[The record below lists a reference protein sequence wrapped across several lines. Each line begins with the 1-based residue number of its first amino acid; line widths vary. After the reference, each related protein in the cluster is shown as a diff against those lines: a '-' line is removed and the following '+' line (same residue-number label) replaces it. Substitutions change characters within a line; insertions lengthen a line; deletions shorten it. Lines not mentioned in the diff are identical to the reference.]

1 MNAQTVTARR
11 DVYGIVVPSGEP
23 VTIPQGSEVRL
34 TQTLGTSLT
43 VLHDGRLV
51 RVAGEDADAFGL
63 EPFAV
68 LPASAEG
75 DLREHILEVLR
86 QIYDPEIPV
95 NIVDLG
101 LVYKCEVEPYE
112 QEAGKLRVIV
122 DMTLTA
128 PGCGMGEVIAN
139 EVNDKILNL
148 PRVEE
153 VTVNIVFDPPW
164 DRSRMSEAALLTLGL

>member
-1 MNAQTVTARR
+1 MNAQTVITRR

-23 VTIPQGSEVRL
+23 VTIPQDSEVRL

-63 EPFAV
+63 DPYA
-68 LPASAEG
+68 PSPIPTEG
-75 DLREHILEVLR
+75 DLRERILEVLR

-101 LVYKCEVEPYE
+101 LIYRLDIEENEDGARVE
-112 QEAGKLRVIV
+112 I

-128 PGCGMGEVIAN
+128 PGCSLGPVLSEEV
-139 EVNDKILNL
+139 KQ
-148 PRVEE
+148 RVEQIPE
-153 VTVNIVFDPPW
+153 VKEATVNVVFDPPW
-164 DRSRMSEAALLTLGL
+164 TSDRLSETARLELGLL

>member
-1 MNAQTVTARR
+1 MNAQTVTTQR

-23 VTIPQGSEVRL
+23 VTIPQDSEVRL

-63 EPFAV
+63 DPYA
-68 LPASAEG
+68 PSPIPTEG
-75 DLREHILEVLR
+75 DLRERILEVLR

-101 LVYKCEVEPYE
+101 LIYRLDIEENEDGARVE
-112 QEAGKLRVIV
+112 I

-128 PGCGMGEVIAN
+128 PGCSLGPVLSEEV
-139 EVNDKILNL
+139 KQ
-148 PRVEE
+148 RVEQIPE
-153 VTVNIVFDPPW
+153 VKEATVNVVFDPPW
-164 DRSRMSEAALLTLGL
+164 TSDRLSETARLELGLL

>member
-1 MNAQTVTARR
+1 MNAQTVITRR

-23 VTIPQGSEVRL
+23 VTIPQDSEVRL

-43 VLHDGRLV
+43 VLYDGRLV

-63 EPFAV
+63 DPYA
-68 LPASAEG
+68 PSPIPTEG
-75 DLREHILEVLR
+75 DLRERILEVLR

-101 LVYKCEVEPYE
+101 LIYRLDIEEGEDGARVE
-112 QEAGKLRVIV
+112 I

-128 PGCGMGEVIAN
+128 PGCSLGPVLSEEV
-139 EVNDKILNL
+139 KQ
-148 PRVEE
+148 RVEQIPE
-153 VTVNIVFDPPW
+153 VKEATVNVVFDPPW
-164 DRSRMSEAALLTLGL
+164 TSDRLSETARLELGLL

>member
-1 MNAQTVTARR
+1 MNAQTVTTQR

-43 VLHDGRLV
+43 VLYDGRLV

-63 EPFAV
+63 DPYA
-68 LPASAEG
+68 PSPIPTEG
-75 DLREHILEVLR
+75 DLRERILEVLR

-101 LVYKCEVEPYE
+101 LIYRLDIEENEDGARVE
-112 QEAGKLRVIV
+112 I

-128 PGCGMGEVIAN
+128 PGCSLGPVLSEEV
-139 EVNDKILNL
+139 KQ
-148 PRVEE
+148 RVEQIPGVKE
-153 VTVNIVFDPPW
+153 ATVNVVFDPPW
-164 DRSRMSEAALLTLGL
+164 TSDRLSETARLELGLL

>member
-1 MNAQTVTARR
+1 MNAQTVITRR

-23 VTIPQGSEVRL
+23 VTIPQDSEVRL

-43 VLHDGRLV
+43 VLYDGRLV

-63 EPFAV
+63 DPYA
-68 LPASAEG
+68 PSPIPTEG
-75 DLREHILEVLR
+75 DLRERILEVLR

-101 LVYKCEVEPYE
+101 LIYRLDIEENEDGARVE
-112 QEAGKLRVIV
+112 I

-128 PGCGMGEVIAN
+128 PGCSLGPVLSEEV
-139 EVNDKILNL
+139 KQ
-148 PRVEE
+148 RVEQIPE
-153 VTVNIVFDPPW
+153 VKEATVNVVFDPPW
-164 DRSRMSEAALLTLGL
+164 TSDRLSETARLELGLL

>member
-1 MNAQTVTARR
+1 MNAQTVITRR

-23 VTIPQGSEVRL
+23 VTIPQDSEVRL

-43 VLHDGRLV
+43 VLYDGRLV

-63 EPFAV
+63 DPYA
-68 LPASAEG
+68 PSPIPTEG
-75 DLREHILEVLR
+75 DLRERILEVLR

-101 LVYKCEVEPYE
+101 LIYRLDVDEKEDGARVE
-112 QEAGKLRVIV
+112 I

-128 PGCGMGEVIAN
+128 PGCSLGPVLSEEV
-139 EVNDKILNL
+139 KQ
-148 PRVEE
+148 RVEQISE
-153 VTVNIVFDPPW
+153 VKEATVNVVFDPPW
-164 DRSRMSEAALLTLGL
+164 TSDRLSETARLELGLL

>member
-43 VLHDGRLV
+43 VLYDGRLV

-63 EPFAV
+63 DPYA
-68 LPASAEG
+68 PSPIPTEG
-75 DLREHILEVLR
+75 DLRERILEVLR

-101 LVYKCEVEPYE
+101 LIYRLDVEE
-112 QEAGKLRVIV
+112 KEDGAHVEI

-128 PGCGMGEVIAN
+128 PGCSLGPVLSEEV
-139 EVNDKILNL
+139 KQ
-148 PRVEE
+148 RVEQIPE
-153 VTVNIVFDPPW
+153 VKEATVNVVFDPPW
-164 DRSRMSEAALLTLGL
+164 TSDRLSETARLELGLL

>member
-1 MNAQTVTARR
+1 MNAQTVTTRR

-63 EPFAV
+63 DPYA
-68 LPASAEG
+68 PSPIPTEG
-75 DLREHILEVLR
+75 DLRERILEVLR

-101 LVYKCEVEPYE
+101 LIYRLDIEEYEDGARVE
-112 QEAGKLRVIV
+112 I

-128 PGCGMGEVIAN
+128 PGCSLGPVLSEEV
-139 EVNDKILNL
+139 KQ
-148 PRVEE
+148 RVEQIPGVKE
-153 VTVNIVFDPPW
+153 VTVNVVFDPPW
-164 DRSRMSEAALLTLGL
+164 TSDRLSETARLELGLL

>member
-1 MNAQTVTARR
+1 MNTQTVTTRR

-23 VTIPQGSEVRL
+23 VTLPAGSEVRL
-34 TQTLGTSLT
+34 TQTLDTSLT

-63 EPFAV
+63 DPYAPSP
-68 LPASAEG
+68 LPAEG
-75 DLREHILEVLR
+75 ELRERILEVLR

-101 LVYKCEVEPYE
+101 LIYRLDIEEYEDGARVE
-112 QEAGKLRVIV
+112 I

-128 PGCGMGEVIAN
+128 PGCSLGPVLSEEV
-139 EVNDKILNL
+139 KQ
-148 PRVEE
+148 RVEQIPGVKE
-153 VTVNIVFDPPW
+153 VMVNVVFDPPW
-164 DRSRMSEAALLTLGL
+164 TSDRLSETARLELGLL

>member
-1 MNAQTVTARR
+1 MNTQTVTTRR

-23 VTIPQGSEVRL
+23 VTLPAGSEVRL

-63 EPFAV
+63 DPYA
-68 LPASAEG
+68 PSPIPTEG
-75 DLREHILEVLR
+75 DLRERILEVLR

-101 LVYKCEVEPYE
+101 LIYRLDIEEDEDGARVE
-112 QEAGKLRVIV
+112 I

-128 PGCGMGEVIAN
+128 PGCSLGPVLSEEVKQRI
-139 EVNDKILNL
+139 EQL
-148 PRVEE
+148 PGVAQ
-153 VTVNIVFDPPW
+153 VTVNVVFDPPW
-164 DRSRMSEAALLTLGL
+164 TSDRLSETARLELGLL

>member
-43 VLHDGRLV
+43 VLYDGRLV

-63 EPFAV
+63 DPYA
-68 LPASAEG
+68 PSPIPTEG
-75 DLREHILEVLR
+75 DLRERILEVLR

-101 LVYKCEVEPYE
+101 LIYRLDIEENEDGARVE
-112 QEAGKLRVIV
+112 I

-128 PGCGMGEVIAN
+128 PGCSLGPVLSEEV
-139 EVNDKILNL
+139 KQ
-148 PRVEE
+148 RVEQIPE
-153 VTVNIVFDPPW
+153 VKEATVNVVFDPPW
-164 DRSRMSEAALLTLGL
+164 TSDRLSETARLELGLL

>member
-51 RVAGEDADAFGL
+51 RGAGEDADAFGL
-63 EPFAV
+63 DPYA
-68 LPASAEG
+68 PSPIPTEG
-75 DLREHILEVLR
+75 DLRERILEVLR

-101 LVYKCEVEPYE
+101 LIYRLDIEENEDGARVE
-112 QEAGKLRVIV
+112 I

-128 PGCGMGEVIAN
+128 PGCSLGPVLSEEV
-139 EVNDKILNL
+139 KQ
-148 PRVEE
+148 RVEQIPE
-153 VTVNIVFDPPW
+153 VKEATVNVVFDPPW
-164 DRSRMSEAALLTLGL
+164 TSDRLSETARLELGLL

>member
-1 MNAQTVTARR
+1 MNAQTVTTQR

-63 EPFAV
+63 DPYA
-68 LPASAEG
+68 PSPMPTEG
-75 DLREHILEVLR
+75 DLRERILEVLR

-101 LVYKCEVEPYE
+101 LIYRLDIDERDDGAHVE
-112 QEAGKLRVIV
+112 I

-128 PGCGMGEVIAN
+128 PGCSLGPVLSEEV
-139 EVNDKILNL
+139 KQ
-148 PRVEE
+148 RVEQIPGVKE
-153 VTVNIVFDPPW
+153 ATVNVVFDPPW
-164 DRSRMSEAALLTLGL
+164 TSDRLSETARLELGLL

>member
-63 EPFAV
+63 DPYA
-68 LPASAEG
+68 PSPIPTEG
-75 DLREHILEVLR
+75 DLRERILEVLR

-101 LVYKCEVEPYE
+101 LIYRLDIEENEDGARVE
-112 QEAGKLRVIV
+112 I

-128 PGCGMGEVIAN
+128 PGCSLGPVLSEEV
-139 EVNDKILNL
+139 KQ
-148 PRVEE
+148 RVEQIPE
-153 VTVNIVFDPPW
+153 VKEATVNVVFDPPW
-164 DRSRMSEAALLTLGL
+164 TSDRLSETARLELGLL

>member
-1 MNAQTVTARR
+1 MNAQTVITRR

-63 EPFAV
+63 DPYA
-68 LPASAEG
+68 PSPIPTEG
-75 DLREHILEVLR
+75 DLRERILEVLR

-101 LVYKCEVEPYE
+101 LIYRLDIEENEDGARVE
-112 QEAGKLRVIV
+112 I

-128 PGCGMGEVIAN
+128 PGCSLGPVLSEEV
-139 EVNDKILNL
+139 KQ
-148 PRVEE
+148 RVEQIPGVKE
-153 VTVNIVFDPPW
+153 VTVNVVFDPPW
-164 DRSRMSEAALLTLGL
+164 TSDRLSETARLELGLL

>member
-43 VLHDGRLV
+43 VLYDGRLV

-101 LVYKCEVEPYE
+101 LVYLAELYQPEEGGRGV
-112 QEAGKLRVIV
+112 RVR
-122 DMTLTA
+122 MTLTA
-128 PGCGMGEVIAN
+128 PGCGMGDILVDDVRSKLE
-139 EVNDKILNL
+139 KI
-148 PRVEE
+148 P
-153 VTVNIVFDPPW
+153 TVVATDIELVFDPPW
-164 DRSRMSEAALLTLGL
+164 NQTMMSDVARLETGMF